1 MSTSLGH
8 TVPRYLVKHCSGWFC
23 KHFLDEISVY
33 TGRLRKARSTSPMWV
48 GLARHSVPGLSR
60 TKRQT
65 LPWERES
72 FSCLPALELGLRLFP
87 AFRLGL
93 KHWLFLGL
101 FLFLPLLFFFF
112 FFLGLEPAGLRT
124 EMTPL
129 ALLGPQFD
137 DSLFMLSD
145 LEYTVTWANYL

>member
-101 FLFLPLLFFFF
+101 FLFLPLLFFFL
-112 FFLGLEPAGLRT
+112 FLPGSWAGWPSDWNDPIGSLGSTVWRLTLHAFRLRVH
-124 EMTPL
+124 
-129 ALLGPQFD
+129 
-137 DSLFMLSD
+137 SHVS
-145 LEYTVTWANYL
+145 